1 MTTPLVLLFDAIP
14 ADVDAHD
21 AVIQASLRFASSAEP
36 ILTAF
41 DAGAG
46 RGDGIFETLGVNDG
60 RARGIDAHLARL
72 QASAL
77 KLDLPAPNLAQW
89 RGAVDALLESL
100 PAHGQASIRLV
111 ITRGTD
117 PTGPTT
123 CWATGTPVAS
133 EFPERTTGIRVV
145 TLSRGYANDVGEHAP
160 WLLVGAK
167 TLSYAINMA
176 ALREAKR
183 RGADDVVFTSTD
195 GFALEGPTSSLILKQ
210 GTTIITPA
218 IQHGIL
224 AGTTQADLFAFF
236 EAQGFECVYRTVEVG
251 ELLRSDA
258 AWLVSSVRLAAPVT
272 AVDGAA
278 IPTDLELTAR
288 MNAALLS

>member
-1 MTTPLVLLFDAIP
+1 MTTSQVLLLDPIP
-14 ADVDAHD
+14 ADADAPE
-21 AVIQASLRFASSAEP
+21 ATIRASLRFVPPTEP

-46 RGDGIFETLGVNDG
+46 RGDGVFETLGVNDA

-72 QASAL
+72 EASAL

-89 RGAVDALLESL
+89 RRGVDALLEAL
-100 PAHGQASIRLV
+100 PETGQASIRLV
-111 ITRGTD
+111 ITRGAD
-117 PTGPTT
+117 PSGPPT
-123 CWATGTPVAS
+123 CWLTGTPVPS
-133 EFPERTTGIRVV
+133 DVPQRTEGIRIV
-145 TLSRGYANDVGEHAP
+145 TLSRGYANDVGEEAP

-195 GFALEGPTSSLILKQ
+195 GFALEGPTSSLILRQ
-210 GTTIITPA
+210 GNTIVTPA

-224 AGTTQADLFAFF
+224 AGTTQAELFSFL
-236 EAQGFECVYRTVEVG
+236 EAEGLECVYRTIEVG

-258 AWLVSSVRLAAPVT
+258 AWLVSSVRLAAPIT

-278 IPTDLELTAR
+278 VPTDLALTAR
-288 MNAALLS
+288 MNAALLA

>member
-1 MTTPLVLLFDAIP
+1 MTTPHVILLDPIP
-14 ADVDAHD
+14 ADAE
-21 AVIQASLRFASSAEP
+21 ATKALISASLRFVSAEEP

-46 RGDGIFETLGVNDG
+46 RGDGIFETLGVSDG
-60 RARGIDAHLARL
+60 RARGIDAHLSRL
-72 QASAL
+72 EASAE

-89 RGAVDALLESL
+89 RGGVDALLAAL
-100 PAHGQASIRLV
+100 PPKGQASVRLV

-117 PTGPTT
+117 EAGPPT
-123 CWATGTPVAS
+123 CWLTGTPVS
-133 EFPERTTGIRVV
+133 SDFPERTDGIRIV
-145 TLSRGYANDVGEHAP
+145 TLSRGYANDVGEDAP

-176 ALREAKR
+176 ALREAKS

-195 GFALEGPTSSLILKQ
+195 GFALEGPTSSLILRQ
-210 GTTIITPA
+210 GNTILTPA

-224 AGTTQADLFAFF
+224 AGTTQADLFEFLQG
-236 EAQGFECVYRTVEVG
+236 EGFECVYRTIEVG

-258 AWLVSSVRLAAPVT
+258 AWLVSSVRLAAPIT
-272 AVDGAA
+272 AVDGEAV
-278 IPTDLELTAR
+278 PTDLELTAR
-288 MNAALLS
+288 MNTALLA

>member
-1 MTTPLVLLFDAIP
+1 MTTPQVLLLDPLP
-14 ADVDAHD
+14 ADADAGD
-21 AVIQASLRFASSAEP
+21 EAVLASLRFVPPTEP

-46 RGDGIFETLGVNDG
+46 RGDGVFETVGVSGG

-72 QASAL
+72 EASAL

-89 RGAVDALLESL
+89 RRGVDTVLDAL
-100 PAHGQASIRLV
+100 PPTGQASIRLV

-117 PTGPTT
+117 PAGPPT
-123 CWATGTPVAS
+123 CWLTGTPVAS
-133 EFPERTTGIRVV
+133 DFPERTDGIRVV
-145 TLSRGYANDVGEHAP
+145 MLSRGYANDVGEDAP

-195 GFALEGPTSSLILKQ
+195 GFALEGPTSSLILRQ
-210 GTTIITPA
+210 GNTLVTPA

-224 AGTTQADLFAFF
+224 AGTTQADLFNFL
-236 EAQGFECVYRTVEVG
+236 EAEGFECVYRKISAG
-251 ELLRSDA
+251 ELRRSDA
-258 AWLVSSVRLAAPVT
+258 AWLVSSVRLAAPIT
-272 AVDGAA
+272 AVDGTA
-278 IPTDLELTAR
+278 IPTDLDLTAR
-288 MNAALLS
+288 MNAALLA